1 MKRSILRLPSV
12 QLHYGKGRS
21 AIYSDVA
28 KGLFPRPVKVGPRC
42 AGWPD
47 DEISSIVD
55 ARIAGAAEEEIRRL
69 VDRLHEA
76 RKSASPSLK
85 GEE

>member
-12 QLHYGKGRS
+12 QHQYGKGRS
-21 AIYSDVA
+21 SIYADIA
-28 KGLFPRPVKVGPRC
+28 RGLFTRPVKLGSRC

-47 DEISSIVD
+47 DEVSQIVD

-69 VDRLHEA
+69 VERLHEA
-76 RKSASPSLK
+76 RTSNAPAI
-85 GEE
+85 